1 MNIFH
6 RERNCFTEEG
16 KIIIYRVLYFSF
28 IATTVLLPIQLHK
41 LALGL
46 FYPYIGSKEALATQ
60 MLNFYICS
68 IIFWLIGRVSVKC
81 LNNFINDI
89 NSSKKYIQGF
99 LKFWDIYMVFVPFIF
114 ISLDSIVYRHVLM
127 N

>member
-6 RERNCFTEEG
+6 RVRHFFIEEDNT
-16 KIIIYRVLYFSF
+16 IIYRVLYFSF
-28 IATTVLLPIQLHK
+28 IATTVLLPIQLHE

-46 FYPYIGSKEALATQ
+46 FYPYIGSREALATQ

-68 IIFWLIGRVSVKC
+68 IIFWLIGHVLVKC
-81 LNNFINDI
+81 LNNFISDI

-99 LKFWDIYMVFVPFIF
+99 LRFWDIYMVLVPFIF